1 MKRILISLVS
11 ALLFVSM
18 LLTVP
23 VSASLSTVKWITPD
37 KYKPALDDYAYSFAI
52 VGDTQILVR
61 EDAGTFAAN
70 KYTEFPDYTS
80 KVYDWIIDNVEKKK
94 IAYVMGLGDICE
106 MSYEPKEW
114 EVAQKQ
120 IFRLNGV
127 VPYSLVRG
135 NHDDKLWFMREMGIE
150 NPDYM
155 ATIEGGYGVAR
166 EQMLNNY
173 RTLRVGGVSYL
184 IMVLDYYPTDEV
196 LEWANKVIAD
206 HPHHRVII
214 TTHAYLMSGLSTI
227 RNYDSKYAP
236 HGGNC
241 GEDIWQKLGKKH
253 ENIFMIIS
261 GHVGVD
267 GIDVAARQGEKKNKV
282 YQILIDGQGLDEEYV
297 REKKQDPAG
306 LVAIFYFSKDGKSI
320 GLEYYSTVR
329 NVYVDLF
336 KDKISIEPYV
346 DVLGEPETTAPETTA
361 IPETTA
367 DVVDT
372 TASTTVASDMGGCN
386 GALGFVALPVTISTL
401 GAALGVSKKRKR

>member
-1 MKRILISLVS
+1 MKRILISLVA

-23 VSASLSTVKWITPD
+23 VSASLSTVVWIEPEN
-37 KYKPALDDYAYSFAI
+37 YKPALEDYAYSFAI
-52 VGDTQILVR
+52 LGDTQILVR
-61 EDAGTFAAN
+61 EDAGTYAAN
-70 KYTEFPDYTS
+70 KDKKSQYT
-80 KVYDWIIDNVEKKK
+80 KQLYDWLIDNVEEKK

-114 EVAQKQ
+114 AVAQEQ
-120 IFRLNGV
+120 IMRLNGV

-135 NHDDKLWFMREMGIE
+135 NHDDSMWFMREMGVE

-155 ATIEGGYGVAR
+155 DSFDGAYGKAR

-173 RTLRVGGVSYL
+173 RYLRVGGVSYL
-184 IMVLDYYPTDEV
+184 IMVLDYYPTDAV
-196 LEWANKVIAD
+196 LEWANQVIAD

-214 TTHAYLMSGLSTI
+214 TTHAYLMGGLTTI
-227 RNYDSKYAP
+227 KNYDSKYAP
-236 HGGNC
+236 HGGNS

-267 GIDVAARQGEKKNKV
+267 GIDVATRQGVNKNKV
-282 YQILIDGQGLDEEYV
+282 MQILIDPQDLDEEAV
-297 REKKQDPAG
+297 RTKKEDPTG
-306 LVAIFYFSKDGKSI
+306 MVALFYFSKDGKSI
-320 GLEYYSTVR
+320 GLEYYSTIR
-329 NVYVDLF
+329 NRYVKLF
-336 KDKISIEPYV
+336 EDKRTIEPYV
-346 DVLGEPETTAPETTA
+346 DVFGDPETEAPETTA

-372 TASTTVASDMGGCN
+372 TASTTVASDMGGCK

-401 GAALGVSKKRKR
+401 GAALAVSKKRKR

>member
-1 MKRILISLVS
+1 
-11 ALLFVSM
+11 M
-18 LLTVP
+18 LLAIP
-23 VSASLSTVKWITPD
+23 VSASLDTVVWIKPED
-37 KYKPALDDYAYSFAI
+37 YKPALDDYAYSFAI

-114 EVAQKQ
+114 EIAQKQ
-120 IFRLNGV
+120 ILRLNGV

-135 NHDDKLWFMREMGIE
+135 NHDDKQWFMREVGTE
-150 NPDYM
+150 NPGYM
-155 ATIEGGYGVAR
+155 DTIDGGYGIGR

-173 RTLRVGGVSYL
+173 RYLRVGGVSYL

-214 TTHAYLMSGLSTI
+214 TTHAYLMSGLTTI
-227 RNYDSKYAP
+227 KNYDSKYAP

-267 GIDVAARQGEKKNKV
+267 GIDVATRQGEKKNKV

-306 LVAIFYFSKDGKSI
+306 LVAIFYFSKDGKSV

-336 KDKISIEPYV
+336 KDKLAIEPYV
-346 DVLGEPETTAPETTA
+346 DVFGDPETTAPETTA
-361 IPETTA
+361 SPETTA
-367 DVVDT
+367 EITQTPAETIAV
-372 TASTTVASDMGGCN
+372 SDNKGCK
-386 GALGFVALPVTISTL
+386 GAFELVALPL
-401 GAALGVSKKRKR
+401 AVSSGLSAFAVNKKRKK